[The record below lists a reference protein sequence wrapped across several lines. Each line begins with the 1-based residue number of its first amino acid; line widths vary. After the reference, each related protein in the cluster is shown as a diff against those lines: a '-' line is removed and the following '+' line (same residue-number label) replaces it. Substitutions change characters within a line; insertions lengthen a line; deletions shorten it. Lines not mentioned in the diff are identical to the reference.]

1 MWDREEVFGVP
12 TVSGLEIMIVF
23 YFCVKSHAQV
33 SSKYRSQMGRDLV
46 LKNIP
51 FKMVLSL
58 ELSQRELLLLK
69 KDNMTSF
76 AHQKNLCK

>member
-1 MWDREEVFGVP
+1 
-12 TVSGLEIMIVF
+12 
-23 YFCVKSHAQV
+23 
-33 SSKYRSQMGRDLV
+33 MGRDLV

-69 KDNMTSF
+69 KDKISF
-76 AHQKNLCK
+76 HHHG

>member
-46 LKNIP
+46 LKTIT

-69 KDNMTSF
+69 KDKISF
-76 AHQKNLCK
+76 HHDG